1 MKKIK
6 LKDGN
11 ILSIPDHP
19 NEDLE
24 KDENTTI
31 KSAVIAIGGIIMG
44 FAVLYDIF
52 HPIHENENEPNQIEN
67 L

>member
-24 KDENTTI
+24 KDENTTV
-31 KSAVIAIGGIIMG
+31 KNAVIAIVGIAMG
-44 FAVLYDIF
+44 MAVLYDIL
-52 HPIHENENEPNQIEN
+52 HPEHENESNQI
-67 L
+67 